1 MLLIDINYYKKP
13 KSKIEEDDNEDDNND
28 NDMDLINK

>member
-13 KSKIEEDDNEDDNND
+13 KIVIEETNDVNDYDNN
-28 NDMDLINK
+28 N